1 MHSQALP
8 HKDKN
13 KILYYCLLAYT
24 IIFYSQIGGRIPVL
38 GTIRIEL
45 LVGSII
51 LILIFL
57 KVNKGTIKIKK
68 NQINLAATFFL
79 VACFITIPFAY
90 YKTYSFEIFIR
101 LLKFFSIYLM
111 IIFGIDN
118 EKQLKGFI
126 WIYVLLIAYI
136 FSESFFYA
144 IQGMHIRYNSGAM
157 RLFGPP
163 GLFGHPN
170 SLGGV
175 TAANLPFFYFLFK
188 HEKSWIIKMFLLILL
203 GIAMRVIM
211 YTNSRTAFVG
221 LIAFGPLLWLFSK
234 NKVVITVLLLLSC
247 IVLWQIASPETKQ
260 RFLTLKKTDEYIS
273 GHGDNRDAMS
283 NRVLLLKNSLK
294 VFLEYPITGVGVG
307 NFITIS
313 GLQYN
318 IWLPTHNLYTQAL
331 SETGIVGSLSFVLLI
346 IFIIKNLNEAKKI
359 IYQKKLN
366 ETFSSS
372 MLTSVKIFLI
382 LRLVVGLFGDDLY
395 DNYWWI
401 AGGLSVVIL
410 NILKYEPFIGVS
422 ALPRNRS
429 VVPQK
434 SNGN

>member
-8 HKDKN
+8 HKEKN
-13 KILYYCLLAYT
+13 KYLYYCLLAYT

-51 LILIFL
+51 LILIFF
-57 KVNKGTIKIKK
+57 KVNNGTIKIKK

-79 VACFITIPFAY
+79 AACFITIPFAY

-126 WIYVLLIAYI
+126 WIYIFMIAYI
-136 FSESFFYA
+136 FTESFFYA
-144 IQGMHIRYNSGAM
+144 IQGLHIRYNSGAM

-170 SLGGV
+170 SLGGL

-188 HEKSWIIKMFLLILL
+188 YEKSWIRKLLLL
-203 GIAMRVIM
+203 ALMAIAICVIM

-221 LIAFGPLLWLFSK
+221 FVCFIPLVWLFSK
-234 NKVVITVLLLLSC
+234 NKFVATVIILLSC
-247 IVLWQIASPETKQ
+247 FLLWQFAPPETKQ
-260 RFLTLKKTDEYIS
+260 RFLTLKKTEQYIS
-273 GHGDNRDAMS
+273 GQGDNQDAMG
-283 NRVLLLKNSLK
+283 NRILLIKNSLK
-294 VFLEYPITGVGVG
+294 IFLEYPLTGVGVG

-313 GLQYN
+313 GLRYN
-318 IWLPTHNLYTQAL
+318 VWLPTHNLYTQAL
-331 SETGIVGSLSFVLLI
+331 AETGIVGSLSFLFLI
-346 IFIIKNLNEAKKI
+346 VFIIKNLNKAKKLI
-359 IYQKKLN
+359 KIKKLH
-366 ETFSSS
+366 ESFLYYMIIATKF
-372 MLTSVKIFLI
+372 FLI
-382 LRLVVGLFGDDLY
+382 LRLTVGLFGDDLY
-395 DNYWWI
+395 ENYWWM
-401 AGGLSVVIL
+401 AGGLSVVML
-410 NILKYEPFIGVS
+410 HLLKYHTTASSDEL
-422 ALPRNRS
+422 LPEAKVHYTAIQS
-429 VVPQK
+429 
-434 SNGN
+434 

>member
-1 MHSQALP
+1 MHSQVLP

-13 KILYYCLLAYT
+13 KFLYYCLLAYT

-68 NQINLAATFFL
+68 NRVSLAATFFL

-101 LLKFFSIYLM
+101 LLKFFAIYLM
-111 IIFGIDN
+111 IIFGIQS

-126 WIYVLLIAYI
+126 WIYILMIAFI
-136 FSESFFYA
+136 FTESFFYA
-144 IQGMHIRYNSGAM
+144 IQGLHIRYNSGAM

-175 TAANLPFFYFLFK
+175 TAANLPFLYFLFNY
-188 HEKSWIIKMFLLILL
+188 EKSRIRKLLLFAL
-203 GIAMRVIM
+203 MVIAIRVIM
-211 YTNSRTAFVG
+211 YTNSRTAFIG
-221 LIAFGPLLWLFSK
+221 FISFIPLVWLFSK
-234 NKVVITVLLLLSC
+234 NKLVVTIVILLSC
-247 IVLWQIASPETKQ
+247 MLLWQFAPPETKQ
-260 RFLTLKKTDEYIS
+260 RFLTLKKTEQYIS
-273 GHGDNRDAMS
+273 GQGDNKDAMGY
-283 NRVLLLKNSLK
+283 RLLLLKNSFNL
-294 VFLEYPITGVGVG
+294 FLEFPITGVGIG
-307 NFITIS
+307 NFISIS
-313 GLQYN
+313 GWRYN

-331 SETGIVGSLSFVLLI
+331 SETGIVGSLSFMLLI

-359 IYQKKLN
+359 IYQKKLH

-410 NILKYEPFIGVS
+410 NIVKYEPFIGVS